1 MHVFRE
7 RPVGFVI
14 LWALSLLPLTFVFPF
29 SPPKVGLY
37 LVLLL
42 CAAYLLCADAAARRL
57 YGEFRYVA
65 AAYALYLPYTLLSI
79 WLQDG
84 ALKSADNGVH
94 FLYFL
99 VIAACFLRLRSH
111 QAFWCGLSAA
121 AFGAGALAIYQR
133 FGLGIPRPYGMF
145 GINELALSGAIKFGM
160 VTTVFALLAL
170 LAAFDKCTPARIR
183 LWHGLAALTGFAGCQ
198 AITSRGPWAALV
210 VIGFCIVVGK
220 TMDLERKRRRY
231 AIIAAL
237 LGTLLLIAF
246 FREPLQ
252 TRLMDTTSEVTTILS
267 GNLNTSIGTRIAMWK
282 AAWTMFIANPVF
294 GVGFNQFGTHLQQ
307 MIAAGQAPDFIAVYG
322 HAHNEYLEALATGG
336 IVGLTYLLCLFG
348 LPLVFFL
355 RQFGR
360 LRAADADTSAAMGGI
375 ITVLCFAVFSIG
387 DNIFDRQMTTSLLP
401 FLVFGFA
408 VMSLDPPNTYNAGLF
423 HKVTDRHGERAL

>member
-7 RPVGFVI
+7 RPVDFVI

-29 SPPKVGLY
+29 APLKIGLY

-42 CAAYLLCADAAARRL
+42 SAVYLLGTQKAARRV
-57 YGEFRYVA
+57 YGEFKYTA
-65 AAYALYLPYTLLSI
+65 AAFALFLPYTLLSI
-79 WLQDG
+79 WLQEG
-84 ALKSADNGVH
+84 MLKGTDNGVH

-99 VIAACFLRLRSH
+99 LISVCFWRLRSH
-111 QAFWCGLSAA
+111 QTFWCGLSAA

-133 FGLGIPRPYGMF
+133 FGLGIPRPYGMY

-160 VTTVFALLAL
+160 VTTVFSLLAM
-170 LAAFDKCTPARIR
+170 LAAFDKCTPVKLR
-183 LWHGLAALTGFAGCQ
+183 LWHGVAALTGFAGCQ

-246 FREPLQ
+246 FREPLHN
-252 TRLMDTTSEVTTILS
+252 RLMDTTSEFTTILS

-282 AAWTMFIANPVF
+282 AAWTMFLGNPLF
-294 GVGFNQFGTHLQQ
+294 GVGFNQFGIHLRE
-307 MIAAGQAPDFIAVYG
+307 MIGAGQAPDFIAVYG

-336 IVGLTYLLCLFG
+336 IVGLVYLLCLFG
-348 LPLVFFL
+348 APLVFFL

-360 LRAADADTSAAMGGI
+360 LRAAGADASAPMGGI

-387 DNIFDRQMTTSLLP
+387 DNIFDRQMTTSLLA

-408 VMSLDPPNTYNAGLF
+408 VMSLEAPNPYNAGLF
-423 HKVTDRHGERAL
+423 HKANDRHGA